1 MKGTLLAI
9 SFFFF
14 ADTFAIRIHLPSGH
28 KIDSAFSKEVVV
40 TGSMKEMRKDELAIP
55 IQIYDAAYF
64 QRQNISNLQDAMRM
78 ISGIQS
84 NIDGSLDG
92 AGDIEVNGQEG
103 VYTLVLLD
111 GVPIS
116 GGNATV
122 YAMSG
127 IPLSLI
133 DRIEVMQGPSSTV
146 YGSDAVSGVINVITK
161 NVEKANRLSVEGSL
175 NSYLESMAEVSFKVN
190 AGKLQGLFA
199 FSNFNQPHAWD
210 LNNDKYLDIPLQ
222 NRFAFFSKWTMRN
235 RFQKPSNVWFRY
247 ANDRRDGGESD
258 FSAKYRG
265 SDYIYGESIRM
276 NRYEAVGNF
285 ALPFANENVSLITS
299 FTAQDLNSFYGIKS
313 FVSNEQNAQIQ
324 LVYDKNI
331 ARISDLMLGAAY
343 RFYRFNDNQPGTYDT
358 IDGANNDKAFISHS
372 PAIFLQDM
380 IHVNA
385 QNEILAGIRVEYNT
399 ANKGYAI
406 CPRFD
411 YKWMSVNKASS
422 IRLGLGSGFRSPN
435 LFADDRI
442 GYTQGKKM
450 EFADDL
456 KNELAYGIHL
466 HYEWK
471 KPVNEQRIRFEARTF
486 FNAIVNK
493 IEAELEEDNETVLF
507 SNDSTH
513 VLYFGLQTSLE
524 ARFSIPLYLRVAAT
538 FQQSYLLRKTAQET
552 SFEQQINAP
561 ALNANFELG
570 YDNEAK
576 GVLVSVNGVVNSPMH
591 LNVQEND
598 TRASVSPWFCIMNVL
613 LEKRFKMGISVSV
626 GANNIL
632 NFVPKN
638 IFLRPNDP
646 FNYTA
651 DNTASN
657 PDGHRFDSSY
667 TYSPM
672 KGAYGFISLKY
683 ILP

>member
-1 MKGTLLAI
+1 MKGSLLAF

-14 ADTFAIRIHLPSGH
+14 ADAFATKVGLLKTF
-28 KIDSAFSKEVVV
+28 KIDSTTAKEVVV
-40 TGSMKEMRKDELAIP
+40 TGSLKEMRKDELAIP

-92 AGDIEVNGQEG
+92 AGDIEINGQEG

-111 GVPIS
+111 GVPVS

-122 YAMSG
+122 YGMSG

-133 DRIEVMQGPSSTV
+133 ERIEVMQGPSSTV
-146 YGSDAVSGVINVITK
+146 YGSDAVAGVINVITK
-161 NVEKANRLSVEGSL
+161 NVEKANKLSVEGTL
-175 NSYLESMAEVSFKVN
+175 NSYLESMAELSFKVN

-199 FSNFNQPHAWD
+199 FSNFNQPQAWD
-210 LNNDKYLDIPLQ
+210 LNKDKYLDVPLQ
-222 NRFAFFSKWTMRN
+222 NRFTFFSKWSIRN

-299 FTAQDLNSFYGIKS
+299 FTAQDLNSFYGTKA
-313 FVSNEQNAQIQ
+313 FVSNEQNAQVQ
-324 LVYDKNI
+324 LIYDKKI
-331 ARISDLMLGAAY
+331 ARISDLMVGAAY
-343 RFYRFNDNQPGTYDT
+343 RFYRFNDNQPGTFDT
-358 IDGANNDKAFISHS
+358 TDGANKDKAFISHS

-466 HYEWK
+466 HYELK
-471 KPVNEQRIRFEARTF
+471 KPVNNQRIRFEARTF

-513 VLYFGLQTSLE
+513 VLYFGIQTSFE

-538 FQQSYLLRKTAQET
+538 FQQSHLLLKTAHET

-561 ALNANFELG
+561 ALNANFDFG

-576 GVLVSVNGVVNSPMH
+576 GILLSLNGVVNSPMY
-591 LNVQEND
+591 LNVQDND
-598 TRASVSPWFCIMNVL
+598 SRAAVSPWFCIMNVL
-613 LEKRFKMGISVSV
+613 LEKRFKMGLSVRV

-651 DNTASN
+651 DNPVTN
-657 PDGHRFDSSY
+657 PEGHRFDSSY

-683 ILP
+683 ILR